1 MIQQTS
7 VSFHSLAIAPLIVTY
22 NRNVVL
28 ITDLLVMTMSG
39 LGTVATIQL
48 WDTLSGKKMVSSE
61 YPTN

>member
-28 ITDLLVMTMSG
+28 ITD
-39 LGTVATIQL
+39 
-48 WDTLSGKKMVSSE
+48 W
-61 YPTN
+61 